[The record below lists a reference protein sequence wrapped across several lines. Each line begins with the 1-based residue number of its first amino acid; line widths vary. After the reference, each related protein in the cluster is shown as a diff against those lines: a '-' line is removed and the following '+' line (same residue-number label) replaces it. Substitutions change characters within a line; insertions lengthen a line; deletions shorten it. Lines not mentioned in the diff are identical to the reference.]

1 METPVTSLRIPIGT
15 RTALATLAKAER
27 RSFANYVNRIL
38 EDHLHDK
45 GVMLCPECFGAGA
58 LGVDADEHPNL
69 CDTCDGHGYVR
80 AERMK

>member
-1 METPVTSLRIPIGT
+1 
-15 RTALATLAKAER
+15 
-27 RSFANYVNRIL
+27 
-38 EDHLHDK
+38 
-45 GVMLCPECFGAGA
+45 VMLCPECFGAGA